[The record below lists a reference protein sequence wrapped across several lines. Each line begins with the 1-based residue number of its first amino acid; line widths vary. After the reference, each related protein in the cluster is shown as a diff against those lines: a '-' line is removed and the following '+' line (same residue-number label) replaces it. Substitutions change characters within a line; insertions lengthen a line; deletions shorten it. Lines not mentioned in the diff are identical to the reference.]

1 MTKLRT
7 PSNPGDPV
15 GGTGSASKRHN
26 RTWRWAAAGAT
37 ALLAG
42 GLVASAGISGPS
54 GPRVLHVAASGGA
67 AGGSCSVAEP
77 CSLAGAL
84 HAAVLTGTSTIMIPA
99 GTYTGTLVISQNV
112 TMQGAG
118 PGLTILQGTSEGP
131 AVAVDSGT
139 VTLSDLTITGGKGV
153 DEYAGAGGIDNAGA
167 LTLTDV
173 DVTGN
178 TADHDVIGAGGIYN
192 NAGATL
198 DMTGGSVTAN
208 TSAGSDTCAGGI
220 ANDGTM
226 TLSGVVVSDNTCS
239 GSFVNGVGGIIT
251 GAGAFAVRSP
261 SSQAVLSLSDTTLSD
276 NSDTPGTNC
285 SDTGTLAGNVNGDC
299 FVAAGGV
306 IANGATTV
314 TGSTFTGNT
323 AVTAGGGIFASA
335 QAVSEISVSD
345 STFDH
350 NNGGIAGGAISL
362 AEPLRNS
369 SGPNVAVSDSTF
381 VDNSASGEGGAID
394 VEGSNGP
401 SLSVVASTFVG
412 DSAPTGG
419 AIDEDV
425 EAMDGH
431 EYLSVAADIFSSTG
445 CYVSPVAMGYTD
457 GFVDGGYNAGTD
469 GTCFAATPATGD
481 VASPAAADLTG
492 LGNFGGPTQTAEP
505 TAGNPAIAVIPAT
518 GTAAFAQ
525 ANGSTFTLCPTT
537 DQRGTASSGA
547 CDAGAVQGV
556 YTPPPASPPTTT
568 SPTTTTPTPPPPS
581 LPASYLVA
589 EAGGTTTTFEAA
601 TAASEAS
608 ITGQGV
614 KLAAPI
620 VGATAAPGGGHW
632 LVGADGGVFA
642 VGGAPFDGSLPGFG
656 VHPNAPIVG
665 IAASPGGGYWLA
677 AANGAVYTID
687 PSSTPQ
693 YSVSSP
699 LGLAAPVVGIA
710 AAPGGGYWLVGADGG
725 VFALGGAPFDGSL
738 PGIGTKV
745 SDVTAI
751 AP

>member
-1 MTKLRT
+1 MTKPPT
-7 PSNPGDPV
+7 PNTPVDPV
-15 GGTGSASKRHN
+15 GGTGSAPDRYH
-26 RTWRWAAAGAT
+26 RTRRWAAAAAT

-54 GPRVLHVAASGGA
+54 GSRILHVAANGGA
-67 AGGSCSVAEP
+67 PGGSCSVAEP

-84 HAAVLTGTSTIMIPA
+84 HAAVLTGASTITIPA
-99 GTYTGTLVISQNV
+99 GTYTGTLVISQSV
-112 TMQGAG
+112 ALEGAG
-118 PGLTILQGTSEGP
+118 PGLTILQGTSGGP

-139 VTLSDLTITGGKGV
+139 VTLSDLTITGGTGV
-153 DEYAGAGGIDNAGA
+153 GEFEGAGGIDNAGA

-178 TADHDVIGAGGIYN
+178 TADDDVVGAGGIYN

-208 TSAGSDTCAGGI
+208 TSTGSDTCAGGI

-239 GSFVNGVGGIIT
+239 APFVDGVGGIIT
-251 GAGAFAVRSP
+251 GAEAFAVRSP
-261 SSQAVLSLSDTTLSD
+261 SSQAILSLSDTTLSD
-276 NSDTPGTNC
+276 NSDSVGTTC
-285 SDTGTLAGNVNGDC
+285 TGTGTSTGSANGDC

-306 IANGATTV
+306 IANGTTTV
-314 TGSTFTGNT
+314 SDSTFTSNT
-323 AVTAGGGIFASA
+323 AVTAGGGIFVSA
-335 QAVSEISVSD
+335 KPSEPISVSD

-350 NNGGIAGGAISL
+350 NNGGIAGGAISV
-362 AEPLRNS
+362 AQPFGT
-369 SGPNVAVSDSTF
+369 SGPNVTVSDSTF
-381 VDNSASGEGGAID
+381 VYDSASGEGGAID
-394 VEGSNGP
+394 VEGSHGP

-425 EAMDGH
+425 EAPNSAT
-431 EYLSVAADIFSSTG
+431 LAVAADVFANTG
-445 CYVSPVAMGYTD
+445 CYYDSTWN
-457 GFVDGGYNAGTD
+457 DGGYNAGTD
-469 GTCFAATPATGD
+469 GTCFAATPAAGD

-505 TAGNPAIAVIPAT
+505 AAGNPAIAAIPVT

-525 ANGSTFTLCPTT
+525 ASGSSFTLCPTT
-537 DQRGTASSGA
+537 DQRGTVSSGA

-556 YTPPPASPPTTT
+556 YTPPPPPAA
-568 SPTTTTPTPPPPS
+568 
-581 LPASYLVA
+581 PASYLVA

-601 TAASEAS
+601 TVASAAS

-620 VGATAAPGGGHW
+620 AGAAAAPGGGHW

-656 VHPNAPIVG
+656 VRPSAPIVG

-677 AANGAVYTID
+677 ADNGAVYTIA

-699 LGLAAPVVGIA
+699 LSLAAPVVGIA

-725 VFALGGAPFDGSL
+725 VFAFGGAPFDGSL

-751 AP
+751 SS